1 MGNLVKIRSFGK
13 LANQMPDL
21 SMVKVYKKGFAG
33 CLRKY

>member
-1 MGNLVKIRSFGK
+1 MGNLAKIRSFGK
-13 LANQMPDL
+13 LAKQTPDL